1 MSQDQLLEEKLELE
15 KLVSTLLTNLSSVL
29 YNIYSEIH
37 SLHLK
42 KPISKKLI
50 HYIEYCLNAF
60 LKNNSSEIKNIYDE
74 FPYHDSMMLHSS
86 IYEFLHTKKLV
97 FDIVSMLRMETNTT
111 EPLDYSRFNIILIDS
126 MAKVI
131 IYKYACEI

>member
-1 MSQDQLLEEKLELE
+1 MSQDQLLE
-15 KLVSTLLTNLSSVL
+15 KLVSTLITNFSIAL

-126 MAKVI
+126 IAKVI
-131 IYKYACEI
+131 IYKHACEV